1 MLAPKDEEW
10 NSLQSAV
17 NLQTSRNFVIKKELH
32 FNTLY
37 SILKW
42 KGLNL
47 KLTKHS
53 IFLLTLLPPEHL
65 EHHVDP
71 LLHHW
76 GEVEQLPSSEFL
88 IFDNLTLTL
97 LEFFN
102 TDIITR
108 TGLKLTD
115 FNSYDLEL
123 GLELMKMLKLDER
136 SLETATMTWHMTS

>member
-53 IFLLTLLPPEHL
+53 IFLLTLLPPEHP

-71 LLHHW
+71 LLHH
-76 GEVEQLPSSEFL
+76 
-88 IFDNLTLTL
+88 
-97 LEFFN
+97 
-102 TDIITR
+102 
-108 TGLKLTD
+108 
-115 FNSYDLEL
+115 
-123 GLELMKMLKLDER
+123 
-136 SLETATMTWHMTS
+136 